1 MRGLYSAT
9 YLNALTNQMA
19 KKFGKGQLDI
29 GASFD
34 LITGTSTG
42 GILACALAIGTPMS
56 KAVEL
61 YKEHGSEIFPLQMPK
76 SFWGVA
82 RQWLPRPKALAA
94 GEAALK
100 EALIEVFGTT
110 RVKDVL
116 NERHIALAIPAVEMS
131 RHAGWVFKTAHL
143 ANSSNRDDDYTLVD
157 VCLATSA
164 APLFRSMANIRT
176 PDDSGHAKTFVDGGL
191 WANDP
196 ILIGLIDALEM
207 AQEGQSVEI
216 YCLGT
221 CKRPEGET
229 ISPADRHRSFKQWRF
244 GAAAASLSIDAQEFT
259 YPHMARMLAKH
270 VKNDVSI
277 VRFPSEPVSAQS
289 LQYLELDATSEK
301 AISVLQDQA
310 YDDMS
315 VALSR
320 VGNSSDEEGQ
330 WLKKLFEEMREVTT

>member
-9 YLNALTNQMA
+9 YLNALSNQMA

-34 LITGTSTG
+34 LIAGTSTG
-42 GILACALAIGTPMS
+42 GILACALAVGTPMS
-56 KAVEL
+56 KAAEL
-61 YKEHGSEIFPLQMPK
+61 YKEHGAEIFPMQMPK
-76 SFWGVA
+76 GFWGVV
-82 RQWLPRPKALAA
+82 RQWFSRSKALAA
-94 GEAALK
+94 GEAALR
-100 EALIEVFGTT
+100 EALKDVFGET
-110 RVKDVL
+110 RIKDVL
-116 NERHIALAIPAVEMS
+116 SAREIALAIPAVEMS

-157 VCLATSA
+157 VCMATSA
-164 APLFRSMANIRT
+164 APLFRSMANIKT
-176 PDDSGHAKTFVDGGL
+176 PDGSGHAKTFVDGGL

-207 AQEGQSVEI
+207 AQEGQPIEI

-229 ISPADRHRSFKQWRF
+229 IPQQDRHRSFKQWDF
-244 GAAAASLSIDAQEFT
+244 GAGAASLSIDAQEFT

-270 VKNDVSI
+270 VKSEVSI
-277 VRFPSEPVSAQS
+277 IRFPSEPVSAQS
-289 LQYLELDATSEK
+289 LQYLELDATSDK
-301 AISVLQDQA
+301 AITVLQDQA

-330 WLKKLFEEMREVTT
+330 RLKKLFEEMREVTT